1 MFKIGK
7 TLVSEEI
14 IETHFHCNVD
24 ACKGACCIEGSGG
37 APLMENEVKIIDKN
51 YKKIAPYLSQEAK
64 NKISKDGKYIY
75 DKEGKMETPLL
86 DGKACV
92 YVHYKSNGLL
102 ECGIEKAYNEG
113 QIELKKP
120 LSCHL
125 YPIRIKEYSS
135 FTAVNYHK
143 WGICSEACSFGE
155 NHKKPLFQFVK
166 EALIK
171 RFGDDWF
178 IELEKVAKELKK

>member
-14 IETHFHCNVD
+14 IDTYFHCNVD

-37 APLMENEVKIIDKN
+37 APLTEEEGKIIDKN
-51 YKKIAPYLSQEAK
+51 YKKIAPYLSQDAK
-64 NKISKDGKYIY
+64 KKISKDGKYIF

-113 QIELKKP
+113 LIELKKP

-143 WGICSEACSFGE
+143 WEICSEACSFGG

-166 EALIK
+166 EALIR
-171 RFGDDWF
+171 RFGNDWF

>member
-14 IETHFHCNVD
+14 IDTYFHCNVD

-37 APLMENEVKIIDKN
+37 APLTEEEGKIIDKN
-51 YKKIAPYLSQEAK
+51 YKKIAPYLSQDAK
-64 NKISKDGKYIY
+64 KKISKDGKYIF

-113 QIELKKP
+113 LIELKKP

-143 WGICSEACSFGE
+143 WEICSEACSFGE
-155 NHKKPLFQFVK
+155 NHKKAYYSTK
-166 EALIK
+166 NLI
-171 RFGDDWF
+171 
-178 IELEKVAKELKK
+178 